1 MIRIGFRHRWGAIVA
16 THRLDTGLHLAPV
29 LQVVGSPPDVGALRL
44 GLGDHGDRRRAGA
57 NALRRHRSRRNE
69 GAARAG
75 QAREQQ
81 QGERACHES
90 VQVCSSQW
98 FLVVSQGGAQKKR
111 VCKLTSSSY
120 LPVHYINK
128 HSLLGPTFAV
138 LSVARCS
145 ASRRNRRLPILTGAH
160 DASRPCRTS
169 HLLPPHDDSQ
179 HSLLPK
185 LDACTLS
192 CSRSRSAGRCRRPSR
207 TARRW

>member
-1 MIRIGFRHRWGAIVA
+1 MIRIGFRHRGGAIVA

-81 QGERACHES
+81 QGERACHKDKS

-111 VCKLTSSSY
+111 VCKLETLFFLPTSTV
-120 LPVHYINK
+120 PVKTDTHFCRPLRCAMQRFETESPAADPNRR
-128 HSLLGPTFAV
+128 
-138 LSVARCS
+138 ARCVEALS
-145 ASRRNRRLPILTGAH
+145 HQPPASSTR
-160 DASRPCRTS
+160 
-169 HLLPPHDDSQ
+169 
-179 HSLLPK
+179 
-185 LDACTLS
+185 
-192 CSRSRSAGRCRRPSR
+192 
-207 TARRW
+207 